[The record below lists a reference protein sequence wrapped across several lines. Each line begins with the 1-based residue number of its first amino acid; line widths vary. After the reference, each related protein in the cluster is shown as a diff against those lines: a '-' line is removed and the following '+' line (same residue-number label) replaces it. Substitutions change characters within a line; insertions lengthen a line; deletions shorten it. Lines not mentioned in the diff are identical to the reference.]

1 MGTLQAFQI
10 AAARRPEMLARRLMA
25 GGETALSMA
34 ILEHDKLYPHDV
46 DSKPGLVVRRL
57 EL

>member
-1 MGTLQAFQI
+1 
-10 AAARRPEMLARRLMA
+10 MLARRLMA
-25 GGETALSMA
+25 GGETALSTA